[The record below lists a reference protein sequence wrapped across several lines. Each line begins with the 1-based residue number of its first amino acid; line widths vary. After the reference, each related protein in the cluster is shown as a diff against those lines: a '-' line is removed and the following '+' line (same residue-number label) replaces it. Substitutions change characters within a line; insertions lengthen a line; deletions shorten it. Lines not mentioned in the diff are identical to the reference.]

1 MRDEQFVEIY
11 ANLSSVLNQQ
21 STFISLAIPNRLC
34 LPRSLYSRY
43 VCPSDDSSRHLGFI
57 GRKTQF
63 LTEFFFICAHMEFW
77 VFVLA
82 KVSPLFPYISKNYC
96 VFIQH
101 SFQLLIFRTLDLQ
114 IQIIIW
120 CTHSKVVRKPV
131 FSWKLE
137 LFWFWFQSNRVNGG
151 VSILRSHFTLAPKLC
166 HKMKK
171 ALILSLHCWKVREY
185 RKINQCGSS
194 NRNN

>member
-1 MRDEQFVEIY
+1 MHQIILAKEEEMASRKSRKHFFFQRKVYIATVDGFLWTTFICVRDEQFVEIY

-82 KVSPLFPYISKNYC
+82 KVSPLFPYISKKNYC

-114 IQIIIW
+114 IQ
-120 CTHSKVVRKPV
+120 K
-131 FSWKLE
+131 
-137 LFWFWFQSNRVNGG
+137 
-151 VSILRSHFTLAPKLC
+151 
-166 HKMKK
+166 
-171 ALILSLHCWKVREY
+171 
-185 RKINQCGSS
+185 
-194 NRNN
+194 